1 MGLKNLKSMINILAK
16 ANTNHKSIGMGLN
29 PFLLK
34 TTHTKGLKTIWLYD
48 AVR

>member
-1 MGLKNLKSMINILAK
+1 MINILAK

-34 TTHTKGLKTIWLYD
+34 TTHTKCFSQITELANLEND
-48 AVR
+48 LAL